1 MTQQLVL
8 MNGAAPGPSRHGR
21 LDEETKRVG
30 REGLSQARAALQEA
44 AQRAAARD
52 DERRTRR
59 ERELEVRASRAV
71 VQAAALQL
79 APLAPSDDDES
90 PASSPAPARPTGERP
105 ARRRA
110 A

>member
-8 MNGAAPGPSRHGR
+8 MNGAAHGPSRYGR

-30 REGLSQARAALQEA
+30 REGLSRARAALQEA
-44 AQRAAARD
+44 AQRAAVRD
-52 DERRTRR
+52 AERRTRR
-59 ERELEVRASRAV
+59 DRELEVRASRAV
-71 VQAAALQL
+71 VEAAALQL
-79 APLAPSDDDES
+79 APLAPSDDD
-90 PASSPAPARPTGERP
+90 ATTSSPAPGRPAGERP